1 MFQHCPTKSQNQSTS
16 LSAPDHLREK
26 IQKLPLKPGVYQ
38 YFDKEGKLLYVGKAK
53 QLRKR
58 VSSYFTK
65 KHDNGKTRILV
76 SKIADVKAILVETE
90 LDALLLENSLIKT
103 HQPRYNINLKDD
115 KTYPWIVIKKER
127 FPRVF
132 PTRRMIK
139 DGSEYFGPYASVKLM
154 HQILDLIK
162 QLYPLRN
169 CSYNL
174 SERNV
179 NAGKFKVCLEYH
191 LKNCLGPCEGKMG
204 EENYNKNI
212 DAIRNIIKGNHQDVV
227 RTLKERM
234 DLAAANYAFEEA
246 HALKIRLDALQRFQ
260 AKSTIVNPS
269 IHNVDVFSIV
279 SDQRSAY
286 VNFLKVMNGIIIQS
300 YTTELRK
307 RLDESDEDLLA
318 YAIIDIR
325 EKYSSTAREVL
336 VNIEPDLSLADVQ
349 FVVPQRGDKKNLLD
363 LSDRNARYYQRDQRK
378 KQEQIDPDAHKNLVL
393 NSLKDD
399 LRLSELPEHIE
410 CFDNSNIQ
418 GTHPASA
425 CVVFKGAKPSKK
437 DYRKFNIKTVQGPND
452 FASMEEVV
460 YRRYKRLRDEKEPL
474 PQLIIIDGGKGQLS
488 SALKA
493 LDALG
498 LRGKIAIIGIAKR
511 LEEIFFPGDS
521 IPVYIDKRSPSLKL
535 IQHLRNE
542 AHRFSLSHHRDRR
555 SKAALESSL
564 TSVPGVGFRTAQ
576 NLLYEFKTID
586 AIKSASI
593 EKLEKVVNK
602 KVARA
607 VFEYYDE
614 VK

>member
-1 MFQHCPTKSQNQSTS
+1 M
-16 LSAPDHLREK
+16 SAPDHLREK

-38 YFDKEGKLLYVGKAK
+38 YFDKDGKLLYVGKAK

-65 KHDNGKTRILV
+65 NHDNGKTRILV

-132 PTRRMIK
+132 PTRQMIK

-162 QLYPLRN
+162 KLYPIRN

-174 SERNV
+174 SEANV
-179 NAGKFKVCLEYH
+179 SAGKFRVCLEYH
-191 LKNCLGPCEGKMG
+191 LKNCLGPCEGKML
-204 EENYNKNI
+204 ESSYDANI
-212 DAIRNIIKGNHQDVV
+212 DAIRNIIKGNHQDVIK
-227 RTLKERM
+227 TLTEM
-234 DLAAANYAFEEA
+234 MQSAAENYQFEEA
-246 HALKIRLDALQRFQ
+246 QSLKTRLDALKRFQ

-307 RLDESDEDLLA
+307 RLDESEEDLLA

-336 VNIEPDLSLADVQ
+336 VNIEPDLSLPDVQ

-363 LSDRNARYYQRDQRK
+363 LSDRNARYYQRDQQK

-393 NSLKDD
+393 SSLYDD
-399 LRLSELPEHIE
+399 LLLRELPEHI
-410 CFDNSNIQ
+410 
-418 GTHPASA
+418 
-425 CVVFKGAKPSKK
+425 
-437 DYRKFNIKTVQGPND
+437 
-452 FASMEEVV
+452 
-460 YRRYKRLRDEKEPL
+460 
-474 PQLIIIDGGKGQLS
+474 
-488 SALKA
+488 
-493 LDALG
+493 
-498 LRGKIAIIGIAKR
+498 
-511 LEEIFFPGDS
+511 
-521 IPVYIDKRSPSLKL
+521 
-535 IQHLRNE
+535 
-542 AHRFSLSHHRDRR
+542 
-555 SKAALESSL
+555 
-564 TSVPGVGFRTAQ
+564 
-576 NLLYEFKTID
+576 
-586 AIKSASI
+586 
-593 EKLEKVVNK
+593 
-602 KVARA
+602 
-607 VFEYYDE
+607 
-614 VK
+614 